1 MNKKSIF
8 ILTIVLICV
17 LFQRTSFSQT
27 YTDFTLPDLNNND
40 VTLSTFIDRGPVM
53 ISFWATWCSPC
64 KEELKKMQT
73 IYEKYKEYGFEYLA
87 INLDNQKSIA
97 KVKSYITS
105 QGYTFKVLLDFEK
118 KVVEAYGGKEDE
130 IPYSVLIGKDKTILN
145 THLGFKSGDEIKI
158 EKEIRTAL
166 GLEK

>member
-1 MNKKSIF
+1 MKKIGLI
-8 ILTIVLICV
+8 ILIPLLILILNNV
-17 LFQRTSFSQT
+17 SLPQT
-27 YTDFTLPDLNNND
+27 FTDFTLPDLENND
-40 VTLSTFIDRGPVM
+40 VTLSTLIQKGPVM

-64 KEELKKMQT
+64 KEELKKMQI

-87 INLDNQKSIA
+87 INTDNQKSIA

-118 KVVEAYGGKEDE
+118 KVIEAYGGKEDE

-145 THLGFKSGDEIKI
+145 THLGFKSGDEVKI
-158 EKEIRTAL
+158 EEEIKAAL
-166 GLEK
+166 GIKD

>member
-1 MNKKSIF
+1 MKNNIII
-8 ILTIVLICV
+8 ILFFLLTLALNV
-17 LFQRTSFSQT
+17 SFSQT
-27 YTDFTLPDLNNND
+27 FSDFTLPDLDNND
-40 VTLSTFIDRGPVM
+40 VTLSTLIGKGPVM
-53 ISFWATWCSPC
+53 LSFWATWCSPC

-87 INLDNQKSIA
+87 INTDNQKSIA

-118 KVVEAYGGKEDE
+118 RVIEAYGGKEDE

-145 THLGFKSGDEIKI
+145 THLGFKSGDEVKI
-158 EKEIRTAL
+158 EEEIKAAL
-166 GLEK
+166 GIKD